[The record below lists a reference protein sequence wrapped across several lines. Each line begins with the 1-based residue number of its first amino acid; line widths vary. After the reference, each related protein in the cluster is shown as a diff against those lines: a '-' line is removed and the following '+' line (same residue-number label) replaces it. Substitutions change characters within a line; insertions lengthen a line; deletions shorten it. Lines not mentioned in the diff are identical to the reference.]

1 MRPSTELGAF
11 GLAFLLALA
20 LLAALPATA
29 QSDMGTQ
36 QQIDRGKVVYDKY
49 CSQCHGY
56 TGDGNGYATG
66 RVLPVPRDFTAG
78 KYKFRTTPSGKLP
91 TDADLIKVIK
101 EGLPYTSMPGW
112 PQISDT
118 DIKNIVYYLKT
129 MSPMWQNP
137 DAYGDPIKIPK
148 PPAMTE
154 ESIERGAQVYIDQGC
169 GACHGLAG
177 RGDGLS
183 AKTLVDEWSNPLRP
197 VDMTKRWTFRGG
209 PTREDIYR
217 TFSTGVNGTP
227 MPSYADSL
235 AEADRWDLVN
245 YIYDLGDGDDP
256 GYDTLLVVQR
266 IDEELDISDPDTLFA
281 NAPMARFPLIGQIV
295 EPGRNFYPS
304 ANNVDVR
311 AVYNPQEIAF
321 LVEWHDFTKEDTG
334 SNDPTMEVPRW
345 DEDASAASDAT
356 TEDDEGG
363 FWGVEEEGDS
373 ASEEDIWGAD
383 VVEEGEEDD
392 FWGEDAAGADD
403 FWGDEGG
410 DAAADGY
417 SDAIGLQLPS
427 KLPSGNRKPYF
438 IFGDTQSSVDFW
450 FVDLARNA
458 TMAAQYLGRGSG
470 ALEISESDEIEIRT
484 SYDQGKWS
492 VIFKRPLK
500 ARGGVNLAE
509 EMFVPIAFSAWD
521 GFNNERGNKR
531 ALSQWFYFYLEP
543 PEKVS
548 AVGPMVRMALFVLLA
563 EIGLEIFSRRRNAT
577 AKAQAPSPG
586 AMPEG
591 FAS

>member
-1 MRPSTELGAF
+1 MRELKI
-11 GLAFLLALA
+11 LLPLFAV
-20 LLAALPATA
+20 AAMPVAA

-36 QQIDRGKVVYDKY
+36 EQIDRGKVVYDKY

-56 TGDGNGYATG
+56 EGDGNGYATG

-91 TDADLIKVIK
+91 TDEDLVRIIKV
-101 EGLPYTSMPGW
+101 GLPYTSMPGW
-112 PQISDT
+112 PQISDA
-118 DIKNIVYYLKT
+118 DIQNIVYYLKT

-137 DAYGDPIKIPK
+137 DAYGDPIDIPE
-148 PPAMTE
+148 PPAMSE
-154 ESIERGAQVYIDQGC
+154 ESIDRGAQVYIDQGC

-183 AKTLVDEWSNPLRP
+183 AKTLKDEWGNALRP

-209 PTREDIYR
+209 ATRKDIYR

-235 AEADRWDLVN
+235 AEEDRWDLVN
-245 YIYDLGDGDDP
+245 YIYSLGDGDDP

-266 IDEELDISDPDTLFA
+266 IDEDLDISDPDTLFA
-281 NAPMARFPLIGQIV
+281 GAPMARFPLIGQII
-295 EPGRNFYPS
+295 EPGRNFYQS

-334 SNDPTMEVPRW
+334 SNDPTMEVPTW
-345 DEDASAASDAT
+345 DEDNGGTASAVD
-356 TEDDEGG
+356 EEDEGG
-363 FWGVEEEGDS
+363 FWGVEEEDDS
-373 ASEEDIWGAD
+373 G
-383 VVEEGEEDD
+383 GDD
-392 FWGEDAAGADD
+392 FWGEDVVDEGGGDD
-403 FWGDEGG
+403 FWGDDSGG
-410 DAAADGY
+410 DDFWGEDDGSGGGGI
-417 SDAIGLQLPS
+417 SDAIGLQFPS
-427 KLPSGNRKPYF
+427 KLPTGNRKPYF

-450 FVDLARNA
+450 FVDLAKNA
-458 TMAAQYLGRGSG
+458 TMATQYLGRGSG
-470 ALEISESDEIEIRT
+470 ALEISESDEIEIST

-500 ARGGVNLAE
+500 ARGGVSLQE

-531 ALSQWFYFYLEP
+531 ALSPWFYFYLEP
-543 PEKVS
+543 AEKIS
-548 AVGPMVRMALFVLLA
+548 AAGPMARMAFFVLLA
-563 EIGLEIFSRRRNAT
+563 EIVLVIFIRRRYVA
-577 AKAQAPSPG
+577 AKSEAPAPG
-586 AMPEG
+586 AVPEG
-591 FAS
+591 SAS